1 MDHKDLIRA
10 AECCDLKDCEV
21 CPSKGRV
28 CCRERTMQEL
38 AAALKNEI
46 LRAEAAEARALAL
59 ETTHSTEMCED
70 GWDCAA
76 LGRARKAQE
85 AAEAR
90 AEKAEIKLFYA
101 SECAAALCL
110 VLKAFDGKMKME
122 TVIPM
127 ARRCFAK
134 YEERFPPAKI
144 LLGGKKEE

>member
-46 LRAEAAEARALAL
+46 LRA
-59 ETTHSTEMCED
+59 
-70 GWDCAA
+70 
-76 LGRARKAQE
+76 K

-90 AEKAEIKLFYA
+90 AEKAEACIAEIAEALKFGRE
-101 SECAAALCL
+101 SAAISIQG
-110 VLKAFDGKMKME
+110 VLKAVMLDGIYEPEDCRLISPEEFDREYGE
-122 TVIPM
+122 VQDN
-127 ARRCFAK
+127 AQ
-134 YEERFPPAKI
+134 
-144 LLGGKKEE
+144 

>member
-28 CCRERTMQEL
+28 CCRERTLQEL

-46 LRAEAAEARALAL
+46 LRA
-59 ETTHSTEMCED
+59 
-70 GWDCAA
+70 
-76 LGRARKAQE
+76 E

-144 LLGGKKEE
+144 LLGGKKEEWA